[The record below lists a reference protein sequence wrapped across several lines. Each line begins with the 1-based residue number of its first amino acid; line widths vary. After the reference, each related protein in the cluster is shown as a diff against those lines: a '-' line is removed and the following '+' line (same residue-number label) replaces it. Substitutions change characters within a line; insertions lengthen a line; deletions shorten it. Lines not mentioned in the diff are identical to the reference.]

1 MNKSDSERIASV
13 LEKMGYKKASNEN
26 EADLI
31 VINMCSVRQ
40 SAVDRV
46 YGMAKKFIKIKTQ
59 NPEPEH
65 PVPEHSTVQSSPESH
80 TGSGQSTVQGYVP
93 QVRHGSKIKTLLTGC
108 ISKKDFLKFQKF
120 FDYILPIKTLEIW
133 PEFLKKESFHYLP
146 NQREKEFFEKFKCD
160 YLKIKP
166 KYEKNFSVFIPISTG
181 CDNFC
186 SYCVVPYT
194 RGSLICR
201 PPEEILKE
209 AEKAVKNGVKEIWLL
224 GQNVNDYKSRM
235 DTNMNS
241 RIFANK
247 ISANLQDI
255 NFAKL
260 LKMINDIPGNFWLR
274 FTSPHPKNFSD
285 ELIETMAKC
294 EKFTPYLNLPLQS
307 GDDEILKRMR
317 RNYTAKEYKNLVKK
331 IRKVLKKIRRSI
343 YKKGFPEGFAL
354 EDTISIS
361 TDIIVGFCG
370 ETEKQFQNTV
380 KLFKEIKFDM
390 AYIAQYSERPG
401 TLAEKFEDNVP
412 KKEKER
418 RWKVLQKILE
428 KFALDFN
435 KKFVWKKVLVLPEE
449 FKDGFLIGKT
459 RHHKT
464 VKFEGKKDLIGNFVL
479 VKIEKAFPW
488 GLKGKLIEKIK

>member
-31 VINMCSVRQ
+31 VVNMCSVRQ

-46 YGMAKKFIKIKTQ
+46 YGMAKKFTKIKTQ

-65 PVPEHSTVQSSPESH
+65 PVPEHSTVQSSPEPH
-80 TGSGQSTVQGYVP
+80 TGSGQSTVQDHVP
-93 QVRHGSKIKTLLTGC
+93 QVVHSSKIKTLLTGC

-120 FDYILPIKTLEIW
+120 FDFILPIKTLEIW

-160 YLKIKP
+160 YLKIES
-166 KYEKNFSVFIPISTG
+166 KYEKIFSVFIPISTG

-194 RGSLICR
+194 RGPLICR
-201 PPEEILKE
+201 SPEEILKE
-209 AEKAVKNGVKEIWLL
+209 AEKAVKNGAKEIWLL
-224 GQNVNDYKSRM
+224 GQNVNDYKS
-235 DTNMNS
+235 
-241 RIFANK
+241 K
-247 ISANLQDI
+247 IKNQKSKI
-255 NFAKL
+255 VNFAKL

-285 ELIETMAKC
+285 EFIETMAKC

-331 IRKVLKKIRRSI
+331 IRKVFKKNRRSI

-361 TDIIVGFCG
+361 TDIIVGFCS
-370 ETEKQFQNTV
+370 EIEKQFQNTV
-380 KLFKEIKFDM
+380 KLFKELKFDM
-390 AYIAQYSERPG
+390 AYIAQYSPRPH
-401 TLAEKFEDNVP
+401 TLAEKLEDTVP
-412 KKEKER
+412 QKEKER

-428 KFALDFN
+428 KFALSFN
-435 KKFVWKKVLVLPEE
+435 KKFVGKKVLVLPEE

-464 VKFEGKKDLIGNFVL
+464 VKFEGKEDLIGNFVL
-479 VKIEKAFPW
+479 VKVEKAFPW
-488 GLKGKLIEKIK
+488 GLKGKLIEK